1 MPIFS
6 KTDTETKFAT
16 NIIIRK
22 IQKND
27 NKQLA
32 LLIRAIFDE
41 FDAPKENSVYSDS
54 ETDSLFELFNKNKK
68 SEYFVAEQNGKI
80 LGGCGYFP
88 TAELPEDCAEIARAV
103 QNSGRRVRNGEGSSE
118 NFTVRSPSFAEKTRI
133 SVGTIRLC
141 NRSVGRKLITGGSGR
156 IGCCR
161 SSVLCCRSC
170 FAGCASTH
178 TTSRS
183 FWEQC
188 SAQRL
193 PGWIRLGR
201 RRASCSA
208 T

>member
-68 SEYFVAEQNGKI
+68 SEYFVAEQIGKI

-88 TAELPEDCAEIARAV
+88 TAELPEDCAEIVKFYLRPEARGMKIGSKLFRIAEERARTAGYKQLYIESFPQFSNAV
-103 QNSGRRVRNGEGSSE
+103 SMYKKHGFSELSNKLGNSGH
-118 NFTVRSPSFAEKTRI
+118 TAT
-133 SVGTIRLC
+133 TIHMI
-141 NRSVGRKLITGGSGR
+141 KKI
-156 IGCCR
+156 
-161 SSVLCCRSC
+161 
-170 FAGCASTH
+170 
-178 TTSRS
+178 
-183 FWEQC
+183 
-188 SAQRL
+188 
-193 PGWIRLGR
+193 
-201 RRASCSA
+201 
-208 T
+208 

>member
-1 MPIFS
+1 MSRKFTKIISRLLLVFYISFTFLHKFYRIVLCRFFQKQIQKQNLKP
-6 KTDTETKFAT
+6 KKLYKKFAT

-88 TAELPEDCAEIARAV
+88 TAELPEDCAEIVKFYLRPEAR
-103 QNSGRRVRNGEGSSE
+103 GMKIGSKL
-118 NFTVRSPSFAEKTRI
+118 FIFA
-133 SVGTIRLC
+133 
-141 NRSVGRKLITGGSGR
+141 
-156 IGCCR
+156 
-161 SSVLCCRSC
+161 
-170 FAGCASTH
+170 
-178 TTSRS
+178 
-183 FWEQC
+183 
-188 SAQRL
+188 
-193 PGWIRLGR
+193 
-201 RRASCSA
+201 
-208 T
+208 